1 MMVRLK
7 VIEGGGPLRERV
19 QGSAPTPRLRL
30 ISTNRAKAAPAMAA
44 MAGAGPHVTMRVW
57 GSAVAALTYWNGAV
71 SLGVL
76 ATSKGWLDLAS
87 SELRLNIA
95 RRGQP

>member
-1 MMVRLK
+1 MVR
-7 VIEGGGPLRERV
+7 
-19 QGSAPTPRLRL
+19 T
-30 ISTNRAKAAPAMAA
+30 
-44 MAGAGPHVTMRVW
+44 GPHVPMRVW
-57 GSAVAALTYWNGAV
+57 GSAVAAITYWNGAV

-87 SELRLNIA
+87 SELRSNIA